1 MFVDHWEIFCQ
12 LPQFRA
18 YFISLF
24 DVLGDAVVVD
34 VSVGEHRLLQ
44 VRRESGETAAGASAK
59 ERREKASA
67 GTEKKRER

>member
-1 MFVDHWEIFCQ
+1 
-12 LPQFRA
+12 
-18 YFISLF
+18 LF